1 MKKAASFRL
10 SEAAKEGLMDLAG
23 RYNMSQAAVVESLI
37 LDRASASDREKNTER
52 RHRAGL
58 RTLKNSPHLSGFGLF
73 QAGYSAGWLDFQ
85 TRHGEDVMIEP
96 I

>member
-1 MKKAASFRL
+1 MKKVVSFRL
-10 SEAAKEGLMDLAG
+10 SPAAKESLVDLAA
-23 RYNMSQAAVVESLI
+23 RYKMSQTAVIERLI
-37 LDRASASDREKNTER
+37 LDRASVSDREKNTER

-58 RTLKNSPHLSGFGLF
+58 RTLENSPHLSGFGLF
-73 QAGYSAGWLDFQ
+73 QAGYRAGWLDFQ